1 MPVTFGSVG
10 DIISVCLLVKDLV
23 DALDKARG
31 SKAEYQ
37 SLIRELWI
45 LDRSLL
51 EIDLLA
57 RTHGGG
63 ATPELEA
70 LCETAKKAVDRCRN
84 LLDESNARKQDAIL
98 KSINDRLD
106 DTNRLIACGSLVT
119 ANIAEALRL
128 DWLRQLGTEL
138 KVFMRRIIA
147 MNIATYHAVISIQAA
162 LPSRLERSLIEEP
175 FVLEDAIG
183 RIAPVHLQFVTS
195 WDAFNAVL
203 EIRFRDM
210 QGSKKVKQKQ
220 YGLQDRATKRDIH
233 QSQSWERAFL
243 PGQRI
248 EMSFLFDTQESE
260 NSQGIVTCPG
270 CQTLSTSPTHVEI
283 QCENCRMWFR
293 RFTILQDVDPPPQ
306 VPVPSPWRSG
316 SKFGKSGFTGMISG
330 PVRSGKRR
338 VAPADV
344 DGEDDFREFKRSG
357 STESNHVNRMDIDQ
371 VAPKKEKYWDPK
383 WFPRQKSAI
392 GSEQPRISFFGDK
405 PVDEDSPGVG
415 PECLSWRRDAIEII
429 PDRVLIECPCLTA
442 PKLQVYSQLF
452 HHLDPAILTVEE
464 IHSAKES
471 LAITVWSRAQVDPS
485 STGDSLWS
493 RTAHPDDFI
502 WPLCALSVYVST
514 KKLLGIDKIDGNLV
528 APSRVLRGT
537 WFQLPNTDTEFYGA
551 SIGRWIFDWT
561 CHYFNEEALLRA
573 ALKFWNTIYTTEK
586 NMLTLVHSRNERR
599 RFLEKADLNF
609 SHSIVCYRCFWWQL
623 HEIMTTIRTP
633 NGEDFN
639 GITSLVV
646 EDYAKAFLKRFFFPT
661 PGDVGGSYKDNVALL
676 ERCSMY
682 FATELAEL
690 MHGEEKEAR

>member
-1 MPVTFGSVG
+1 
-10 DIISVCLLVKDLV
+10 
-23 DALDKARG
+23 
-31 SKAEYQ
+31 
-37 SLIRELWI
+37 
-45 LDRSLL
+45 
-51 EIDLLA
+51 
-57 RTHGGG
+57 
-63 ATPELEA
+63 
-70 LCETAKKAVDRCRN
+70 
-84 LLDESNARKQDAIL
+84 
-98 KSINDRLD
+98 
-106 DTNRLIACGSLVT
+106 
-119 ANIAEALRL
+119 
-128 DWLRQLGTEL
+128 
-138 KVFMRRIIA
+138 
-147 MNIATYHAVISIQAA
+147 
-162 LPSRLERSLIEEP
+162 
-175 FVLEDAIG
+175 
-183 RIAPVHLQFVTS
+183 
-195 WDAFNAVL
+195 
-203 EIRFRDM
+203 
-210 QGSKKVKQKQ
+210 
-220 YGLQDRATKRDIH
+220 
-233 QSQSWERAFL
+233 
-243 PGQRI
+243 
-248 EMSFLFDTQESE
+248 
-260 NSQGIVTCPG
+260 
-270 CQTLSTSPTHVEI
+270 
-283 QCENCRMWFR
+283 
-293 RFTILQDVDPPPQ
+293 
-306 VPVPSPWRSG
+306 
-316 SKFGKSGFTGMISG
+316 
-330 PVRSGKRR
+330 
-338 VAPADV
+338 
-344 DGEDDFREFKRSG
+344 
-357 STESNHVNRMDIDQ
+357 MDIDQ